1 MSSYKPP
8 FTISAEMTVLVSE
21 ISEELGRISAFGS
34 GPATPHLR
42 KANRI
47 RTIHSSLAIENNTLT
62 IDQVTAII
70 DGKRVLGNPLEI
82 REVRN
87 AYDAYELMQHLDPL
101 SLDDLLRAHGAMMA
115 GLVPDNGRFRSSG
128 VGVFDGERL
137 VHMAPPAKLVPGQ
150 IADLI
155 DWYRQSRLH
164 TLIKSAVW
172 HYEFEFIHPFSDGNG
187 RMGRMWHTLLLGK
200 WKDLF
205 YWLPVE
211 ELIQTRQDEY
221 YSALAK
227 ADRIADSACFVELML
242 EIIRDSL
249 KRLSLAE
256 NDTDQ
261 VDDQV
266 TDQVGYYADDNMKR
280 LLALLGSASLS
291 AVELMEGLGLKHR
304 PTFRQNYLDPAL
316 RAGLIERTIPDKPNS
331 NKQKYRRVV
340 QS

>member
-1 MSSYKPP
+1 MIQYKPP
-8 FTISAEMTVLVSE
+8 FATTDEMTLLVNE
-21 ISEELGRISAFGS
+21 INGKLSQVAAQGAL
-34 GPATPHLR
+34 PATAEQR
-42 KANRI
+42 KADRI
-47 RTIHSSLAIENNTLT
+47 RSIHATLAIENNTLT
-62 IDQVTAII
+62 IDQMTAII
-70 DGKRVLGNPLEI
+70 DDKRVLGNPLEI
-82 REVRN
+82 REVCN
-87 AYDAYELMQHLDPL
+87 AYTAYELMHELDPL
-101 SLDDLLRAHGAMMA
+101 SVDDLLRAHGAMMA
-115 GLVPDNGRFRSSG
+115 GLVIDNGQFRSRG
-128 VGVFDGERL
+128 VGVFSCGQL

-155 DWYRQSRLH
+155 EWYRRSRLH
-164 TLIKSAVW
+164 PLVRSSVF
-172 HYEFEFIHPFSDGNG
+172 HYELEYIHPFSDGNG

-200 WKDLF
+200 WKELF

-266 TDQVGYYADDNMKR
+266 TDQVGYYADDNIKR

-304 PTFRQNYLDPAL
+304 PAFRQNYLDPAL

>member
-1 MSSYKPP
+1 
-8 FTISAEMTVLVSE
+8 
-21 ISEELGRISAFGS
+21 
-34 GPATPHLR
+34 
-42 KANRI
+42 
-47 RTIHSSLAIENNTLT
+47 
-62 IDQVTAII
+62 
-70 DGKRVLGNPLEI
+70 
-82 REVRN
+82 
-87 AYDAYELMQHLDPL
+87 
-101 SLDDLLRAHGAMMA
+101 
-115 GLVPDNGRFRSSG
+115 
-128 VGVFDGERL
+128 
-137 VHMAPPAKLVPGQ
+137 
-150 IADLI
+150 
-155 DWYRQSRLH
+155 
-164 TLIKSAVW
+164 
-172 HYEFEFIHPFSDGNG
+172 
-187 RMGRMWHTLLLGK
+187 MWHTLLLGK
-200 WKDLF
+200 WKELF

-242 EIIRDSL
+242 EIIRESL

-331 NKQKYRRVV
+331 NKQKYRRAV

>member
-87 AYDAYELMQHLDPL
+87 AYDAYELMQHLEPL
-101 SLDDLLRAHGAMMA
+101 SLDDLLRAHGAMME
-115 GLVPDNGRFRSSG
+115 GLIPDNGRFRSSG

-137 VHMAPPAKLVPGQ
+137 MHMAPPAKLVPGQ

-172 HYEFEFIHPFSDGNG
+172 HYPEKNRSHRFQCD
-187 RMGRMWHTLLLGK
+187 
-200 WKDLF
+200 D
-205 YWLPVE
+205 
-211 ELIQTRQDEY
+211 
-221 YSALAK
+221 A
-227 ADRIADSACFVELML
+227 
-242 EIIRDSL
+242 
-249 KRLSLAE
+249 RLY
-256 NDTDQ
+256 
-261 VDDQV
+261 
-266 TDQVGYYADDNMKR
+266 G
-280 LLALLGSASLS
+280 
-291 AVELMEGLGLKHR
+291 
-304 PTFRQNYLDPAL
+304 
-316 RAGLIERTIPDKPNS
+316 I
-331 NKQKYRRVV
+331 
-340 QS
+340 